1 MFTRNKVKHRLNLKK
16 DMLTSL
22 KYCFKNLT
30 DIQWLQRLKSGD
42 KTAFNELMLQYKS
55 NVINTCYR
63 FLLNKEDAEDISQDV
78 FVEVYLSIQSF
89 RGESKISTWIYRITV
104 TKCLDEIKKRNRK
117 KRISSL
123 GKLLHLDDVANWIA
137 GGKQPDA
144 DLETSDTMITINKV
158 LNQLP
163 DNQRIAFTLSK
174 IDGFT
179 NQEIADIMKT
189 TTIAVESLIYRA
201 KKKVTADLNLIL
213 KK

>member
-1 MFTRNKVKHRLNLKK
+1 
-16 DMLTSL
+16 
-22 KYCFKNLT
+22 LT

-63 FLLNKEDAEDISQDV
+63 FLLDKEDAEDISQDV

>member
-1 MFTRNKVKHRLNLKK
+1 M
-16 DMLTSL
+16 
-22 KYCFKNLT
+22 T

-63 FLLNKEDAEDISQDV
+63 FLLDKEDAEDISQDV

-123 GKLLHLDDVANWIA
+123 GKLLHLDDVTNWIA

-163 DNQRIAFTLSK
+163 DNQRIAFRRSS
-174 IDGFT
+174 IF
-179 NQEIADIMKT
+179 
-189 TTIAVESLIYRA
+189 
-201 KKKVTADLNLIL
+201 
-213 KK
+213 

>member
-1 MFTRNKVKHRLNLKK
+1 MI
-16 DMLTSL
+16 
-22 KYCFKNLT
+22 
-30 DIQWLQRLKSGD
+30 DIEWLQRLKSGD
-42 KTAFNELMLQYKS
+42 KTAFNELMIQYKS

-63 FLLNKEDAEDISQDV
+63 FLLDKEDAEDISQDV
-78 FVEVYLSIQSF
+78 FVEVYLSILSF
-89 RGESKISTWIYRITV
+89 RSESKISTWIYRITV

-123 GKLLHLDDVANWIA
+123 GKLLRLDDVANWIA

-144 DLETSDTMITINKV
+144 DLEISDTMTAINKA

-179 NQEIADIMKT
+179 NQEISEIMKT

-201 KKKVTADLNLIL
+201 KKKVTSDLSNIL